1 MPSTRPYTISATP
14 ERLTLNR
21 KTRAGEVSFTVT
33 NDTAGSIRTE
43 IRLRALDGAD
53 TAWFSLGSGEAVRE
67 IAPGKSSQYTVR
79 VEVPTTVKAGNF
91 RLRLD
96 ANSVNHPE
104 EIFAEGPVV
113 SFEVAEAVEVV
124 ATGKPR
130 WPLWVLLAV
139 LAVCG
144 AGVVVRVV
152 SDGSD
157 LQAGFDVS
165 PPEGFAPLKVA
176 FTNATTGAPR
186 ELHWIF
192 GDGGERT
199 WKREDGTST
208 PDAVVEH
215 TYERPGDYTAL
226 LLALDGKQFTQAT
239 GQVRVLEQ
247 VDADFLATPLSG
259 PAPLTVNFVNQS
271 TGDAVKW
278 KWDFGD
284 GRSSNE
290 RDPSP
295 EVYKAV
301 GKFSV
306 KLTATGPE
314 LEGAPAH
321 VSTEAVTVEVLRPTG
336 AAFDA
341 NPLSGERP
349 LRVAFTDR
357 SAGNPTSW
365 SWDFGDGTRGTAN
378 AQKNPTHT
386 YTKAGSYSVA
396 LKVTGPAGTDSVTKT
411 RAIVVKEPV
420 RTVPKVVGLSLSDAQ
435 KRITQAGL
443 KVGEITFL
451 PMPLVK
457 LGDKVMTQVP
467 LAGNQVLAGSKV
479 NLQVI
484 K

>member
-96 ANSVNHPE
+96 TNSVNHPE

-199 WKREDGTST
+199 
-208 PDAVVEH
+208 
-215 TYERPGDYTAL
+215 
-226 LLALDGKQFTQAT
+226 
-239 GQVRVLEQ
+239 
-247 VDADFLATPLSG
+247 
-259 PAPLTVNFVNQS
+259 
-271 TGDAVKW
+271 
-278 KWDFGD
+278 
-284 GRSSNE
+284 
-290 RDPSP
+290 
-295 EVYKAV
+295 
-301 GKFSV
+301 
-306 KLTATGPE
+306 
-314 LEGAPAH
+314 
-321 VSTEAVTVEVLRPTG
+321 
-336 AAFDA
+336 
-341 NPLSGERP
+341 
-349 LRVAFTDR
+349 
-357 SAGNPTSW
+357 
-365 SWDFGDGTRGTAN
+365 
-378 AQKNPTHT
+378 
-386 YTKAGSYSVA
+386 
-396 LKVTGPAGTDSVTKT
+396 
-411 RAIVVKEPV
+411 
-420 RTVPKVVGLSLSDAQ
+420 
-435 KRITQAGL
+435 
-443 KVGEITFL
+443 
-451 PMPLVK
+451 
-457 LGDKVMTQVP
+457 
-467 LAGNQVLAGSKV
+467 
-479 NLQVI
+479 
-484 K
+484 